1 MAKPP
6 TQALAVVFFVF
17 GGCPGGWEGGGAP
30 ELGQGQAA
38 VFCSLAKLP
47 LTQRRGDTLGRGSKC
62 GSIALTAM
70 QTAFFRAVRT
80 CSVGGRREVGGDGNR
95 PAVTP

>member
-1 MAKPP
+1 MAGGS
-6 TQALAVVFFVF
+6 L
-17 GGCPGGWEGGGAP
+17 GGCGRGAP

-70 QTAFFRAVRT
+70 QTGVFGRRT
-80 CSVGGRREVGGDGNR
+80 CLAGRWREVVATEIARGHFLI
-95 PAVTP
+95 PA